1 MTSKSIWLDI
11 HDAIAC
17 LWFWKYRTSLS
28 ALGIAI
34 GTTAL
39 IVMLSIS
46 EGARLQAEKNIKGL
60 GIDTLRLES
69 KTERFLS
76 LAQAKNLAVGVTK
89 NDLKSLSFIFP
100 DATLGAF
107 HFVKEQRL
115 IVGGIIVTADIM
127 FINQAWLDAES
138 IGINTGRSFMP
149 QDLAMF
155 KQVCLLG
162 ADLAHNV
169 KINTIASW
177 QGRSCETIGTLN
189 NVSQRI
195 IEGSVLASIDINNL
209 LIFPLEY
216 NNELS
221 ELTGITIKLHS
232 GQVSAAYKELSEYLN
247 SSHAVQDYEVFVP
260 ATLLAKAEQERFTF
274 NLIMGTIAGL
284 SLIVGGIGILN
295 VMLAKVAEQ
304 TREIGLRKTFGADNK
319 RIFQL
324 FMSYSIML
332 SAVGTFIGV
341 VIGLLSAAII
351 QLSAEWPVSFSVF
364 SVSAGPIFAIF
375 SGVLAGLYPAYRAS
389 QLSPTQALRTL

>member
-1 MTSKSIWLDI
+1 MSRKSIRLDI
-11 HDAIAC
+11 YDALAC
-17 LWFWKYRTSLS
+17 LWFWKYRTALS

-60 GIDTLRLES
+60 GVDTLRLES
-69 KTERFLS
+69 ETERLLS
-76 LAQAKNLAVGVTK
+76 LIQAKNLAVGVSK
-89 NDLKSLSFIFP
+89 SDLKNLKPIFP
-100 DATLGAF
+100 QATLGAF
-107 HFVKEQRL
+107 HFVKEQRVVL
-115 IVGGIIVTADIM
+115 GGKIVTADVM
-127 FINQAWLDAES
+127 FTNLAWLDSES
-138 IGINTGRSFMP
+138 IAIDTGRSFMP

-162 ADLAHNV
+162 ANLAR
-169 KINTIASW
+169 NTKLNTVASW
-177 QGRSCETIGTLN
+177 QGRSCETVGILN
-189 NVSQRI
+189 SVSQRI
-195 IEGSVLASIDINNL
+195 IEGSVLASIDVNNL

-221 ELTGITIKLHS
+221 ELTGITIKLNEK
-232 GQVSAAYKELSEYLN
+232 QVPEAFKQLSDYLN
-247 SSHAVQDYEVFVP
+247 STHVVQDYKVFVP

-304 TREIGLRKTFGADNK
+304 TREIGLRKTFGADNQ

-324 FMSYSIML
+324 FMSYSVML
-332 SAVGTFIGV
+332 SAVGTIIGV
-341 VIGLLSAAII
+341 VIGIFSAAVI
-351 QLSAEWPVSFSVF
+351 QLSAEWPISFSLF
-364 SVSAGPIFAIF
+364 SVSAGPMFAIL
-375 SGVLAGLYPAYRAS
+375 SGILAGLYPAYRAS
-389 QLSPTQALRTL
+389 QLPPTQALRML